1 MTRLS
6 ALLIPAFLLA
16 ACGHSAEPGAGS
28 AGVSGPAAAV
38 ETGSSAGSA
47 TGRVY
52 EARPAAL
59 PFRLD
64 ITVSSEVIEA
74 LDAADVMLTVGA
86 DYYGDARAGSAPVN
100 LGHEDRVISAG
111 NKSITLAGRFD
122 AGQVAREVSGDPRVR
137 VSAAVR
143 GEGGPVVYCTE
154 FEAALTL
161 AVETGGYI
169 HCELLSE

>member
-16 ACGHSAEPGAGS
+16 ACGHSSEPDAAGT
-28 AGVSGPAAAV
+28 GVSGPVAAV
-38 ETGSSAGSA
+38 ETGSAAGS
-47 TGRVY
+47 RVY

-64 ITVSSEVIEA
+64 ITVSTEVIEA

-86 DYYGDARAGSAPVN
+86 DYYGEPRAGTAPVD
-100 LGHEDRVISAG
+100 LGHEDRDVRAG
-111 NKSITLAGRFD
+111 NRSVTLAGRFD

-143 GEGGPVVYCTE
+143 QEDGPVVYCTE

-161 AVETGGYI
+161 AVETGGFI
-169 HCELLSE
+169 HCELISE

>member
-6 ALLIPAFLLA
+6 VLLIPAFLLA
-16 ACGHSAEPGAGS
+16 ACGHSSEPKAARVEIS
-28 AGVSGPAAAV
+28 APATAASV
-38 ETGSSAGSA
+38 TGK
-47 TGRVY
+47 RDY
-52 EARPAAL
+52 EPRPAAL

-64 ITVSSEVIEA
+64 ITVSSDVIRA

-86 DYYGDARAGSAPVN
+86 DYYGEPRSGTAPVD
-100 LGHEDRVISAG
+100 LGHEDRSISAG

-122 AGQVAREVSGDPRVR
+122 AAQVAREVSGDPRVR
-137 VSAAVR
+137 VSAAV
-143 GEGGPVVYCTE
+143 GQEGGPVVYCTE

-161 AVETGGYI
+161 AVETGGFI